1 MKKALIIVGIL
12 VVVIAIPLIRNQS
25 GSQTP
30 EVEVETLAARTIR
43 SSILASGKL
52 AHEEEVLLSTEVI
65 GKVTGLFV
73 DEGDYVS
80 KGQILLQIDDEALRA
95 LVEQRRASVR
105 VQEIAIESARVRI
118 QNLETQLV
126 RKKQLYDRGLLDEDS
141 YELAVNE
148 LDLARLDL
156 ESRQATLVQTNALLE
171 ETEKNLGKTSVYSP
185 IDGQV
190 TSLDI
195 KVGETAI
202 SSTTNVPGSSL
213 MTIAN
218 PDSIHT
224 EVNVDE
230 ADIANVSIGQEAEIV
245 AIAYPDTPMKGVV
258 KSIAISA
265 KQPTGSQSLSFEV
278 ELAFTDTNG
287 VTLRPGMSCRAEIF
301 TNTDDEVPAVPIQ
314 AINIEENLET
324 NATTYTVFTFSD
336 GVANEVAVEVGIS
349 DDEYQEIT
357 SGLEVGDQVIIGPDR
372 ALRSLQDGQ
381 NVELLA
387 ATQD

>member
-1 MKKALIIVGIL
+1 MKKVLILAGIL
-12 VVVIAIPLIRNQS
+12 AAVIAIPLIRNQT
-25 GSQTP
+25 GGQTAA
-30 EVEVETLAARTIR
+30 VEVEALGPRTIR

-73 DEGDYVS
+73 AEGDYVTRD
-80 KGQILLQIDDEALRA
+80 QILLQIDDEALRA

-118 QNLETQLV
+118 ANLESQLD
-126 RKKQLYDRGLLDEDS
+126 RRRQLYERGQLDEDS
-141 YELAVNE
+141 YDLAVNE
-148 LDLARLDL
+148 LALARLDL
-156 ESRQATLVQTNALLE
+156 ESREATLVQSNALLQ

-185 IDGQV
+185 LDGQV

-218 PDSIHT
+218 PESIHT

-230 ADIANVSIGQEAEIV
+230 ADIANIQIGQEAEIV
-245 AIAYPDTPMKGVV
+245 AIAYPDNPMKGVV

-278 ELAFTDTNG
+278 ELSFTDTNG
-287 VTLRPGMSCRAEIF
+287 VVLRPGMSCRAEIF
-301 TNTDDEVPAVPIQ
+301 TNTDDEVLAVPIQ
-314 AINIEENLET
+314 AIRIEEDLELEE
-324 NATTYTVFTFSD
+324 TTYTVFTYNN
-336 GVANEVAVEVGIS
+336 GIAREVSVEVGIS

-357 SGLEVGDQVIIGPDR
+357 GGLSAGDQVITGPDR
-372 ALRSLQDGQ
+372 VLRALQDGDT
-381 NVELLA
+381 VELA
-387 ATQD
+387 SS

>member
-1 MKKALIIVGIL
+1 MKKALILAGIIAL
-12 VVVIAIPLIRNQS
+12 VVAVPLIRNQT
-25 GSQTP
+25 GRQTP

-65 GKVTGLFV
+65 GKVTDLFV
-73 DEGDYVS
+73 DEGDFVT

-95 LVEQRRASVR
+95 LVEQRRASVQ
-105 VQEIAIESARVRI
+105 VQEIAIESARVRLS
-118 QNLETQLV
+118 NLEEAWD
-126 RKKQLYDRGLLDEDS
+126 RKQRLFEMGHLDQDS
-141 YELAVNE
+141 FDLASNELELAK
-148 LDLARLDL
+148 LDLK
-156 ESRQATLVQTNALLE
+156 SREATLVQTNALLE
-171 ETEKNLGKTSVYSP
+171 ETAKNLAKTSVYSP
-185 IDGQV
+185 IEGRV

-218 PDSIHT
+218 PQSIHT

-230 ADIANVSIGQEAEIV
+230 ADIANVDIDQEAEIV
-245 AIAYPDTPMKGVV
+245 AIAYPDRPMKGRV

-301 TNTDDEVPAVPIQ
+301 TNSDDEVLAVPIQ

-324 NATTYTVFTFSD
+324 NETTYTVFTYNN
-336 GVANEVAVEVGIS
+336 GVANEVTVEVGIS

-357 SGLEVGDQVIIGPDR
+357 GGLQAGMQVITGPDR
-372 ALRSLQDGQ
+372 VLRSLQDGQ
-381 NVELLA
+381 DVNLA
-387 ATQD
+387 ETQD